1 MLKINVLGFY
11 CYCEISFLL
20 KIMNAPGSV
29 KAIYFGKVFIATL

>member
-1 MLKINVLGFY
+1 MFGNKTVPY
-11 CYCEISFLL
+11 PYFLL